1 MTMARWIVAVC
12 FTWVLA
18 SPVRAFDSLD
28 DIKADLAKCSGC
40 LHRNLLQAR
49 LNYRFKMIQAA
60 ETSMAGIAGRVPGT
74 DTRMRGAVAGVA
86 SNLAANAGING
97 SGAPAPSR
105 VAQEALRGQTAMS
118 AYVSVY
124 GTSEINPAEFRLSIE
139 QQLREL
145 GIDVLPH
152 TAPPSYPVFNL
163 TIKVG
168 TGSQTRTTTNYDPT
182 MPKGLRNQTKTTSV
196 PTATYDVSAEFRRLV
211 PGTTTANNPI
221 RDEAIWKIA
230 SSGEVGQVAAIG
242 IADEALKQAIQFVD
256 SWASVNPRRPAIA
269 FKAKPPVTPGP
280 PPQTNH
286 PEIVLLHETVQPLF
300 KGAVDSVYDV
310 HQSQRDMVEKQLSS
324 LAAGGQKV
332 LTCQYGP
339 RNAVTPE
346 GFKDYSFWYPAPPPD
361 LMKYMLSTFGHP
373 FMRLGLISVTKCP
386 STAAGAELLFRQ
398 RFN

>member
-1 MTMARWIVAVC
+1 MTMARWIVAGC
-12 FTWVLA
+12 FTWALA

-86 SNLAANAGING
+86 GNLAANAGING

-105 VAQEALRGQTAMS
+105 GAQEALRGQTAMS

-196 PTATYDVSAEFRRLV
+196 PLPLTMSR
-211 PGTTTANNPI
+211 P
-221 RDEAIWKIA
+221 
-230 SSGEVGQVAAIG
+230 SSG
-242 IADEALKQAIQFVD
+242 ALFPAL
-256 SWASVNPRRPAIA
+256 PRPTIPSGMRP
-269 FKAKPPVTPGP
+269 FGRSP
-280 PPQTNH
+280 
-286 PEIVLLHETVQPLF
+286 
-300 KGAVDSVYDV
+300 
-310 HQSQRDMVEKQLSS
+310 
-324 LAAGGQKV
+324 AAGKWGKWRQSAS
-332 LTCQYGP
+332 P
-339 RNAVTPE
+339 
-346 GFKDYSFWYPAPPPD
+346 
-361 LMKYMLSTFGHP
+361 
-373 FMRLGLISVTKCP
+373 TKP
-386 STAAGAELLFRQ
+386 
-398 RFN
+398 